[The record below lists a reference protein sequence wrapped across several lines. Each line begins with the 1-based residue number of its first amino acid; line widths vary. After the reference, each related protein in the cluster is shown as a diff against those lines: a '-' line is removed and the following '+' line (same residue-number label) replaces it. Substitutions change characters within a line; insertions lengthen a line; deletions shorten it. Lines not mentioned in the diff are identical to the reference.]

1 MALWAALASA
11 GVFAYREQSQP
22 SLLTG
27 LILPLSTLAV
37 AVPLGRTRPG
47 TAVFLANAVCALG
60 LADPVPTA
68 SGYLPALV
76 ALAYLLAIGSADTR
90 SALLLFGAC
99 LALDLTLCAVLRVDA
114 VYWFYAVSMLPL
126 AMLLPWLAGRFR
138 QARLAVVR
146 GGWERAEILER
157 QRDVVAEQARLRE
170 RARIAADMHDS
181 LGHQLSLIALHAGA
195 LELSPTLTGRDRA
208 DLAALRTIAS
218 DAVGHLRD
226 TIGVLRE
233 GAADSA
239 ATTSSIEPVEELVA
253 RVGESGVAVDLRRN
267 GSAPA
272 LSPLVEH
279 AVYRVVQESLTN
291 TIKHARGSA
300 VRIRITHRGG
310 RTTVRVTNSA
320 PPAAS
325 PSGPT
330 SGPTSDPVAPPGS
343 GSQGL
348 VGLRERVLLIGGT
361 LRAAPRDGG
370 FEVVAGFP
378 DRVRPERA
386 GATDRPSAKAGSE
399 SVRELAAARRSARFR
414 FAAAFALPAGTA
426 LVMLASAAYLA
437 LRLSGCVL
445 APSDYAA
452 LRVGGD
458 RADFANSLPLRQFP
472 FVPDEMRTLPRPA
485 GAVCEFYRSNGNL
498 LEQVDVYR
506 LCFAGSRLVGKDVL
520 PANGDPPDT
529 GTPAP
534 STPELR

>member
-11 GVFAYREQSQP
+11 GVFAYREQAQP

-27 LILPLSTLAV
+27 LILPLPTLAV
-37 AVPLGRTRPG
+37 AVSLGRTRPG

-76 ALAYLLAIGSADTR
+76 ASAYLLAVGSADTR

-114 VYWFYAVSMLPL
+114 VYWFYVMSIFPP

-157 QRDVVAEQARLRE
+157 QQDVIAEQARLRE

-181 LGHQLSLIALHAGA
+181 LGHQLSLIALRAGA

-208 DLAALRTIAS
+208 DLAELRTIAS

-226 TIGVLRE
+226 TIGVLRD

-239 ATTSSIEPVEELVA
+239 ASTSPIEPVEELVA
-253 RVGESGVAVDLRRN
+253 RVSESGVAVDLRRH
-267 GSAPA
+267 GSATPA

-279 AVYRVVQESLTN
+279 TVYRVVQESLTN

-300 VRIRITHRGG
+300 VRIRITHRNG

-320 PPAAS
+320 PPATSSA
-325 PSGPT
+325 GPT
-330 SGPTSDPVAPPGS
+330 SGTVAPPDS
-343 GSQGL
+343 GNRGL
-348 VGLRERVLLIGGT
+348 IGLRERVLLIGGT

-378 DRVRPERA
+378 DQVRPERA
-386 GATDRPSAKAGSE
+386 GTTDHPSAKAGSE
-399 SVRELAAARRSARFR
+399 SVRALSAARRSARFR
-414 FAAAFALPAGTA
+414 FAAAFALPAGVG
-426 LVMLASAAYLA
+426 LVMLASAVYLA

-445 APSDYAA
+445 APTDYAA
-452 LRVGGD
+452 LRVGGE
-458 RADFANSLPLRQFP
+458 RADFANSLPSRQFP

-506 LCFAGSRLVGKDVL
+506 LCFSGSRLVSKDVL
-520 PANGDPPDT
+520 PANGPSHTD
-529 GTPAP
+529 TPAP
-534 STPELR
+534 RTPEPR